1 MCRIP
6 FGPFLIAQDS
16 EREDRHPDRL
26 RRGEL
31 GEQPGMRLGVGCVE
45 FDAAHL
51 GGARR
56 LEPGGLLGQLLAPP
70 GSQNHRAAVRYSFGQ
85 RQPDL
90 AAATEDQDRSRRQVR
105 LVHRVSLL
113 DYCRAMPVT
122 PVHLTPDG
130 LDFVRERHLATL
142 TTIRPD
148 GTPHVVAVGF
158 TWDPDAGI
166 VRVITGGGSVKVRNV
181 RRHGYAAVSQVDG
194 PRWLTLEGIAS
205 VTDDPAA
212 VADAEARYARRYRV
226 PRPNPT
232 GVVLQ
237 IEVRRVLAGS
247 RLRGPAD
254 QSRTTNSR
262 GR

>member
-1 MCRIP
+1 
-6 FGPFLIAQDS
+6 
-16 EREDRHPDRL
+16 
-26 RRGEL
+26 
-31 GEQPGMRLGVGCVE
+31 
-45 FDAAHL
+45 
-51 GGARR
+51 
-56 LEPGGLLGQLLAPP
+56 
-70 GSQNHRAAVRYSFGQ
+70 
-85 RQPDL
+85 
-90 AAATEDQDRSRRQVR
+90 
-105 LVHRVSLL
+105 
-113 DYCRAMPVT
+113 MPVT

-232 GVVLQ
+232 RVVLQ